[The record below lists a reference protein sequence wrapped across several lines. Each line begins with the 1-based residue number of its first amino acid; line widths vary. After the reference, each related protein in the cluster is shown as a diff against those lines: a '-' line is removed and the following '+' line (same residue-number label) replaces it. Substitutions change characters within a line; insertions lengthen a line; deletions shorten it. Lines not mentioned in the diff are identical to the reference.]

1 MIMEIFRFHVNKKFT
16 LTSIARLFSRLESTL
31 WILKTHVTIIWS
43 VLPIAGQATQIHDG
57 DYLMHHDLSDIY
69 LSVDRLS
76 RNPKHIRYAQ
86 GMLERQNN
94 HMHEIATGAEFTD
107 F

>member
-1 MIMEIFRFHVNKKFT
+1 
-16 LTSIARLFSRLESTL
+16 
-31 WILKTHVTIIWS
+31 
-43 VLPIAGQATQIHDG
+43 
-57 DYLMHHDLSDIY
+57 MHHDLSDIY